1 MQVKVIPLMLSII
14 AGAAPFKAL
23 AATPVSCPYTAKELK
38 ETFDVEFKEGQVGFE
53 SDFGT
58 GKLLSCRY
66 QSKDMSLMVKQTVM
80 KNPSQT
86 QGWDNAL
93 AGKKMKIE
101 NDADNAQVQ
110 TDQGDNTNPN
120 IHYARQGHIIEI
132 RMLGVGKSNPAFNAT
147 QKKVINL
154 RRFP

>member
-1 MQVKVIPLMLSII
+1 MQVKVISLVLSII
-14 AGAAPFKAL
+14 VGTLAFQAT
-23 AATPVSCPYTAKELK
+23 AATTVSCPFSAKELK
-38 ETFDVEFKEGQVGFE
+38 ETFNLEFKEGQVGFE

-66 QSKDMSLMVKQTVM
+66 QGKDMSLMVKQTVM
-80 KNPSQT
+80 KNPTQT
-86 QGWDNAL
+86 QGWDSAL
-93 AGKKMKIE
+93 AGKKMKLE

-132 RMLGVGKSNPAFNAT
+132 RMLGVGKSNPAFSAT
-147 QKKVINL
+147 QKKIISL